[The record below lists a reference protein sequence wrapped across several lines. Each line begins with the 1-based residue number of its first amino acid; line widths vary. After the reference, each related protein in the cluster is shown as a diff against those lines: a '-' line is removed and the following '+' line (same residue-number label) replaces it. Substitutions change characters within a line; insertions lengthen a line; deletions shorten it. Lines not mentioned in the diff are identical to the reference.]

1 MLFIKAVIVIVK
13 DWDLSTKRGLI
24 GKKKKR
30 DSLIAEKGEV
40 LNISVIHGEI
50 LRININK

>member
-24 GKKKKR
+24 EKKKR

-40 LNISVIHGEI
+40 LNISVIPWRD
-50 LRININK
+50 LKDKY